1 MTKEFIHHIWFNH
14 PTKFSFP
21 KRDWDKSYPN
31 RLEFKDIE
39 KYLQELKDKY
49 NADGTNIVTCTVEVE
64 DDGYFDFEESIKD
77 TFYKWDS
84 KTITKTE
91 EKYYG

>member
-39 KYLQELKDKY
+39 KYLQELKDK
-49 NADGTNIVTCTVEVE
+49 
-64 DDGYFDFEESIKD
+64 
-77 TFYKWDS
+77 
-84 KTITKTE
+84 
-91 EKYYG
+91 